1 MGGAIFQ
8 ILENEHN
15 MNSYHLFEEARE
27 DFKQSIVN
35 LSVCDPE
42 LEGIDMKKLNLVI
55 THFETKMNEI
65 ICDEKVDITG
75 KSPWTFWSSVFFSA
89 TVISTIGKQPI
100 ITCMRE
106 NWFANF
112 YPLF

>member
-8 ILENEHN
+8 FLESEHS

-42 LEGIDMKKLNLVI
+42 LEGIDVKNLNLAI

-65 ICDEKVDITG
+65 VCDEKVNIKGESTW
-75 KSPWTFWSSVFFSA
+75 SFWSSVFFSA
-89 TVISTIGKQPI
+89 TVISTIGKQP
-100 ITCMRE
+100 
-106 NWFANF
+106 
-112 YPLF
+112 Y